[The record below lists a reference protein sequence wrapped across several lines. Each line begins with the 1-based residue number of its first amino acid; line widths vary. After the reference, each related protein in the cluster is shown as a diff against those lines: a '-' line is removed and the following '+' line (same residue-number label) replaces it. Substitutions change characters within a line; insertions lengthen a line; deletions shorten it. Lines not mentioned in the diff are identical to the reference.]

1 MEIHE
6 DKLEAV
12 SESQCSMLSDM
23 GDLQER
29 GALHQV
35 PTPTSAP
42 GFSSTE
48 GGDPVGA
55 GDAYGPGSHQR
66 RHRERADQQCS
77 DIKDYELL
85 LRSPPHSLLH
95 TCRHLCRWYNQ
106 SYGFHYHLYVEDSLV
121 YQNFPCP
128 DFSMIDVNMPEL
140 EWQSHEKRVTGPL
153 PVASDRLG

>member
-55 GDAYGPGSHQR
+55 
-66 RHRERADQQCS
+66 QQTPYSPNCLVTS
-77 DIKDYELL
+77 KV
-85 LRSPPHSLLH
+85 LR
-95 TCRHLCRWYNQ
+95 
-106 SYGFHYHLYVEDSLV
+106 V
-121 YQNFPCP
+121 Y
-128 DFSMIDVNMPEL
+128 
-140 EWQSHEKRVTGPL
+140 
-153 PVASDRLG
+153 LGKENVSV